1 MHTLPITLSII
12 ANVLLIIAVLYLM
25 FSSKVIQYIKTR
37 KNLRETQA
45 KKQRA
50 LEKANLVK
58 TIRYEVRRYLEE
70 LQNGQ

>member
-25 FSSKVIQYIKTR
+25 FSRKVIQYIKTR

-45 KKQRA
+45 KKERA

-58 TIRYEVRRYLEE
+58 QIRYEVRRYLEE
-70 LQNGQ
+70 LQNE